1 MTSNIGDDVVILASF
16 TAPQRHT
23 TETTKR
29 SWYVPRQPGGEDE
42 VVFMGIPRVTIFKT
56 EQTVQY

>member
-1 MTSNIGDDVVILASF
+1 MTSNIGDDVVRLASF

-23 TETTKR
+23 TEKR
-29 SWYVPRQPGGEDE
+29 SWYVPRQPRGEDE
-42 VVFMGIPRVTIFKT
+42 VVFMGIPSGTILKT